1 MFDILIAEDEPT
13 ILETLNFLLER
24 AGWTVTSVSDG
35 DAVVAEVRRARP
47 RMVVLDVMLP
57 RRSGLDVL
65 KDLRADPDHADI
77 PILILTAR
85 GQSRDRQLAL
95 ELKADGFITK
105 PFANDDVVGEVRR
118 LLGGGG
124 GGGGEPAGA
133 QG

>member
-13 ILETLNFLLER
+13 ILETLAFLLER
-24 AGWTVTSVSDG
+24 AGWTVTSVTEG
-35 DAVVAEVRRARP
+35 DAVVAEVRRSRP

-57 RRSGLDVL
+57 GRSGLDVL
-65 KDLRADPDHADI
+65 KDLRADPEHAAI

-118 LLGGGG
+118 LLGRSKTVD
-124 GGGGEPAGA
+124 AGV
-133 QG
+133 

>member
-13 ILETLNFLLER
+13 ILETLAFLLER
-24 AGWTVTSVSDG
+24 AGWSVISVTDG
-35 DAVVAEVRRARP
+35 DAVVAEVRQSRP

-57 RRSGLDVL
+57 GRSGLDVL

-118 LLGGGG
+118 LLGRSKTVD
-124 GGGGEPAGA
+124 AGV
-133 QG
+133 